1 VAVVQEDGRDS
12 ILREV
17 VSASPSMAEL
27 LQVTLAF
34 TRSALPVLIEG
45 PPGSGKSWLAL
56 LLHRLGAASSL
67 PFVHVEVGPEAS
79 FPSRLATALASFPQG
94 AEGGTLCLE
103 EVGDLLPD
111 DQGALFGLLDELA
124 AASIRVVSTTRR
136 DLRSEIRQSR
146 FRADLFYRLRGLLLR
161 MPGLEERS
169 EDLPLLVRRF
179 LDEWRRRGHEMGG
192 EMEIDGAALDLL
204 VRHAWEGNVREL
216 LLVLEQAALLAAP
229 RGTLLPE
236 DLRFGAPAALERSS
250 VDGGLRGYRRE
261 QERKLVTEA
270 LEATGWNVS
279 AAARHLGI
287 SRVGLSKKIKVL
299 GLRRPSL

>member
-1 VAVVQEDGRDS
+1 MEGRDS
-12 ILREV
+12 ILLEV
-17 VSASPSMAEL
+17 VSASPPMAEL
-27 LQVTLAF
+27 LRLTLAF
-34 TRSALPVLIEG
+34 ARSTLPVLVEG

-56 LLHRLGAASSL
+56 LLHRLGTASAL

-79 FPSRLATALASFPQG
+79 FPSRLATALAAFPKG

-103 EVGDLLPD
+103 EVGDLLLD

-136 DLRSEIRQSR
+136 DLRAEIRQGR

-179 LDEWRRRGHEMGG
+179 LEDWRRRHGPEMGR

-216 LLVLEQAALLAAP
+216 LLLLEQAALLAAP
-229 RGTLLPE
+229 RGILLPE
-236 DLRFGAPAALERSS
+236 DLRFGAPAGLERSS

-261 QERKLVTEA
+261 QERKLVAEA

-287 SRVGLSKKIKVL
+287 SRVGLSKKIKAL
-299 GLRRPSL
+299 GLRRPGP

>member
-1 VAVVQEDGRDS
+1 MGQEEGRDS

-17 VSASPSMAEL
+17 VSASPPMAEL
-27 LQVTLAF
+27 LRVTLAF
-34 TRSALPVLIEG
+34 TRSTLPVLIEG

-67 PFVHVEVGPEAS
+67 PFVRCEADAGEAWPTR
-79 FPSRLATALASFPQG
+79 FATALADFPPG
-94 AEGGTLCLE
+94 SGGGTLCLE
-103 EVGDLLPD
+103 EVGELHPE
-111 DQGALFGLLDELA
+111 DQSTLFGRLDELA
-124 AASIRVVSTTRR
+124 AASVRVVSTTRR
-136 DLRSEIRQSR
+136 NLRAEIRQGR

-161 MPGLEERS
+161 VPGLEKRA

-179 LDEWRRRGHEMGG
+179 LDEWRRRHGG
-192 EMEIDGAALDLL
+192 GTEREMEIDGAALDLL
-204 VRHAWEGNVREL
+204 SRHAWESHVREL
-216 LLVLEQAALLAAP
+216 LLLVDQAARLAAP
-229 RGTLLPE
+229 RGILLPE
-236 DLRFGAPAALERSS
+236 DLRFGAPHTLERTA

-279 AAARHLGI
+279 AASRNLGI
-287 SRVGLSKKIKVL
+287 SRVGLSKKIKAL